1 MPFFLINSPWTV
13 HPLRFAIPLN
23 HSGKGISGYLRR
35 DTFEKGKG
43 SLLTNSAK
51 MSSLSR
57 RACYKCGNVGHY
69 AEVCTSSERLCYNCK
84 QPGHESNQ
92 CPMPRTTET
101 KQCYH
106 CQGLGHVQADCPT
119 LRISGGPAGGRCY
132 SCGQI
137 GHLARNCPTPGAGGM
152 AMRGG
157 RGGFGNSFRGGFNV
171 TNNRA
176 ATCYKCG
183 GPNHFA
189 RDCQAQA
196 MKCYACGKLGHISR
210 DCTAP
215 NGGPLNAAGKTCYKC
230 GQPGHISKDCTSAET
245 NGSAGVVPNGTSA
258 DVLAAAPAA
267 DPQDIAA
274 GAAPTAAVA

>member
-1 MPFFLINSPWTV
+1 MPATTV
-13 HPLRFAIPLN
+13 EEWLQ
-23 HSGKGISGYLRR
+23 SGKPDEPPHRCRKIIREWTTEDGAFVTCCADDGTKQTHCLI
-35 DTFEKGKG
+35 
-43 SLLTNSAK
+43 A

-69 AEVCTSSERLCYNCK
+69 AEVCSSAERLCYNCK
-84 QPGHESNQ
+84 QPGHESNG
-92 CPMPRTTET
+92 CPLPRTTEA

-119 LRISGGPAGGRCY
+119 LRLSGAGTSGRCY
-132 SCGQI
+132 NCGQP
-137 GHLARNCPTPGAGGM
+137 GHLARSCPAPAGPGPIPGVGRGLGGPP
-152 AMRGG
+152 
-157 RGGFGNSFRGGFNV
+157 RGGFGGGFAPRGGFAGGP
-171 TNNRA
+171 RP

-215 NGGPLNAAGKTCYKC
+215 NGGPLNTAGKTCYQC
-230 GQPGHISKDCTSAET
+230 GEAGHISRDCPQKAT
-245 NGSAGVVPNGTSA
+245 NGDLGGDINL
-258 DVLAAAPAA
+258 DVAPVAAP
-267 DPQDIAA
+267 IA
-274 GAAPTAAVA
+274 PIV